1 MPAWEKN
8 SLEFWGLKTT
18 NTSSLLKKKNI
29 LFFDKYDLLQDA
41 AATSALK
48 KEHSFFFQG
57 LKTNGFS
64 WKHDPIL

>member
-1 MPAWEKN
+1 MPAWEKKQLGVLRVKDN
-8 SLEFWGLKTT
+8 KYFLPLE
-18 NTSSLLKKKNI
+18 KKNI

-57 LKTNGFS
+57 SKTNGFS